1 MSYRDLSNALMR
13 TKLHMAM
20 LFQRFKTLQN
30 YDSQTE
36 IYALKNIDFHFENI
50 RTHFFMLMG
59 MCLSFEALGLF
70 ILFVMP

>member
-13 TKLHMAM
+13 AKLQMAM

-30 YDSQTE
+30 YDSQSE
-36 IYALKNIDFHFENI
+36 IYAFRNIDFRFENI
-50 RTHFFMLMG
+50 RIHFFMLMG
-59 MCLSFEALGLF
+59 MCLSFEALCLF

>member
-1 MSYRDLSNALMR
+1 
-13 TKLHMAM
+13 MAM

>member
-13 TKLHMAM
+13 AKLQIVM

-30 YDSQTE
+30 YDSQSE
-36 IYALKNIDFHFENI
+36 IYAFKNIDFHFQNI

-59 MCLSFEALGLF
+59 MCLSFEALCLF